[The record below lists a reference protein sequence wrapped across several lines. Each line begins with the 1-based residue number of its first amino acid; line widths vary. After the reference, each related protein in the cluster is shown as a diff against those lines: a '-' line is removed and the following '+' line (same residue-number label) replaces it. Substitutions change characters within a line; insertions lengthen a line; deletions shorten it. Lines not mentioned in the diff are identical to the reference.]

1 MLLFSYTF
9 VSLALIWIV
18 AKKNIRIPFPLIIIL
33 AFVLRLF
40 ITLAFLTS
48 KSDDL
53 NTFLRDGQYLLDRNP
68 KYDAS
73 YFPFIAYLG
82 MTAIYLKNV
91 IHPFIFLKIIFSI
104 FDVAILFPL
113 YYLSKRNLQSVLIYA
128 LNPISIIVINIH
140 GQMDSIPMFFF
151 LTGLVMYFKNKIFA
165 SILTLSW
172 AILTKPWPLLFV
184 IPLIK
189 KSKKK
194 VPFVLLLFFPLLF
207 TFIHSMF
214 FPTPFIKIIEK
225 VENYRGIFGAW
236 GISKIALY
244 LSSYDL
250 NPIVELLMRRIF
262 LVAYVIFSYFYTNK
276 NILKTILMSMFF
288 LFAFSPTFGIQWFV
302 WLVVFVI
309 LVKPKFWRI
318 FMTIGSIYLTFGFA
332 WDTYQY
338 LRDIMPLWNSVI
350 TRVGFVTW
358 IFIVFMFFSNLKQT
372 SQNH

>member
-91 IHPFIFLKIIFSI
+91 IHPYIFLKIIFTL

-113 YYLSKRNLQSVLIYA
+113 YYLSKKNLQSVLIYA
-128 LNPISIIVINIH
+128 LNPISIIVLNIH
-140 GQMDSIPMFFF
+140 GQMESIPLFFF
-151 LTGLVMYFKNKIFA
+151 LSAVLFFRKNKLLG
-165 SILTLSW
+165 SVLTLSY
-172 AILTKPWPLLFV
+172 AIYTKPWPVLFV

-189 KSKKK
+189 KAKKK
-194 VPFVLLLFFPLLF
+194 FLFVLLAFFPIFLTL
-207 TFIHSMF
+207 IHVLF
-214 FPTPFIKIIEK
+214 FPTPLAAIIERVK
-225 VENYRGIFGAW
+225 NHRGIFGAW
-236 GISKIALY
+236 GLSKIALY
-244 LSSYDL
+244 LTNYNL
-250 NPIVELLMRRIF
+250 NPLIEQLMRRIF
-262 LVAYVIFSYFYTNK
+262 LLAFIIFSLFREEK
-276 NILKTILMSMFF
+276 NIVKSILMVMLF
-288 LFAFSPTFGIQWFV
+288 LFVFTPTFGIQWFA
-302 WLVVFVI
+302 WLVPFIIIVRPKLWRLFLVFA
-309 LVKPKFWRI
+309 
-318 FMTIGSIYLTFGFA
+318 SIYLTFGFA
-332 WDTYQY
+332 WDAYQY
-338 LRDIMPLWNSVI
+338 FRDISTVWNSVI
-350 TRVGFVTW
+350 TRVGFLVW
-358 IFIVFMFFSNLKQT
+358 IFFWFTGL
-372 SQNH
+372 